1 MTKGKKIAVSV
12 FVAAIAVIALILV
25 FTSFYTVNEDE
36 YGIVRRFGKVV
47 DVKTEAGLY
56 MKIPFAEEAS
66 ALPKNK
72 RMYDIPPSDVLTM
85 DKKALVVDNYV
96 VWRITDPLTFVQ
108 RVGTVEEMEKRI
120 DAATYSVVKN
130 TMGTKNQTDIISTGV
145 DGRNAFNELITGDVN
160 NQLNQEYG
168 VEILLVEV
176 KKLDLPSDNEAAVY
190 SRMISDRQQIA
201 AAYKAEGEL
210 EASKIQNVTDKQ
222 ATIIKS
228 QASAEA
234 EKIRGEAE
242 AEYMKIL
249 AEAYKT
255 PEQQEFYSFYRSI
268 EALKESM
275 NGEKTIILSSDN
287 ELVKALM
294 G

>member
-1 MTKGKKIAVSV
+1 M
-12 FVAAIAVIALILV
+12 
-25 FTSFYTVNEDE
+25 
-36 YGIVRRFGKVV
+36 
-47 DVKTEAGLY
+47 
-56 MKIPFAEEAS
+56 
-66 ALPKNK
+66 
-72 RMYDIPPSDVLTM
+72 
-85 DKKALVVDNYV
+85 
-96 VWRITDPLTFVQ
+96 
-108 RVGTVEEMEKRI
+108 
-120 DAATYSVVKN
+120 
-130 TMGTKNQTDIISTGV
+130 
-145 DGRNAFNELITGDVN
+145 N

-210 EASKIQNVTDKQ
+210 EASKIQNETDKQ

-275 NGEKTIILSSDN
+275 NRRKNDYFVFRNRACEKL
-287 ELVKALM
+287 
-294 G
+294 

>member
-1 MTKGKKIAVSV
+1 M
-12 FVAAIAVIALILV
+12 
-25 FTSFYTVNEDE
+25 
-36 YGIVRRFGKVV
+36 
-47 DVKTEAGLY
+47 
-56 MKIPFAEEAS
+56 
-66 ALPKNK
+66 
-72 RMYDIPPSDVLTM
+72 
-85 DKKALVVDNYV
+85 
-96 VWRITDPLTFVQ
+96 
-108 RVGTVEEMEKRI
+108 
-120 DAATYSVVKN
+120 
-130 TMGTKNQTDIISTGV
+130 
-145 DGRNAFNELITGDVN
+145 N

-210 EASKIQNVTDKQ
+210 EASKIQNETDKQ